1 MQKTTPN
8 LVKFYMEPTLMM
20 ASPEKVTWHSDMAN
34 AFTLGVNNFLTK
46 LDFYW
51 YGQVVGPG
59 TTSYSMIGNA
69 GIVLTPITFT
79 ENDIRGCCIGTTTII
94 NLFTLLGSKLE
105 DTLQVSMGHKIG
117 EVFSPYILTPIQVKF
132 MSKRGS
138 VIAHFI
144 KTGQECY
151 SYIQN
156 FDTKQQVEG
165 KTIFYDVLDKFLV
178 KAFNGLFWMGI
189 ASGPTSSGGV
199 ITGQGIIKP
208 RVSISGEI

>member
-8 LVKFYMEPTLMM
+8 LIKFYMAPTLMM
-20 ASPEKVTWHSDMAN
+20 ASSEKVTWHSDMAN
-34 AFTLGVNNFLTK
+34 AFTLGVSNFLNK

-59 TTSYSMIGNA
+59 TTTYSMMGNA
-69 GIVLTPITFT
+69 GKVLTPISFT
-79 ENDIRGCCIGTTTII
+79 ENDIRGCCIGTITII

-138 VIAHFI
+138 VIAHFT
-144 KTGQECY
+144 KTGQECIE
-151 SYIQN
+151 YIKK

-178 KAFNGLFWMGI
+178 KAFNDLFWMGI

-208 RVSISGEI
+208 MVNISGEI